1 MCFLCQ
7 FSSRTCTAK
16 EKFCQGKEKVKDVA
30 VLMDIEPSGDHDG
43 GNLANEAAPTAK
55 SIKNT
60 HSGPVRMA
68 RDNYLPWLEPETLE
82 LPPDLISITYL
93 TLFGPCPSP
102 TVGGSLVTQ
111 KSESHMNAVYTA
123 FSNCRSFQN
132 PSDDTSPILSSIKT
146 SHAPNRSK

>member
-55 SIKNT
+55 SIKYT

-102 TVGGSLVTQ
+102 TVGGEPGDTKKWVSHDCSMYCVLRLSLVPKCFGWHLADFILNQDIPCT
-111 KSESHMNAVYTA
+111 KSE
-123 FSNCRSFQN
+123 
-132 PSDDTSPILSSIKT
+132 
-146 SHAPNRSK
+146 